1 MLMFNVNMNGIDAY
15 QVDSRLL
22 LQEYGLSYNILG
34 QML

>member
-1 MLMFNVNMNGIDAY
+1 MNGIAAY

-34 QML
+34 HMLYL